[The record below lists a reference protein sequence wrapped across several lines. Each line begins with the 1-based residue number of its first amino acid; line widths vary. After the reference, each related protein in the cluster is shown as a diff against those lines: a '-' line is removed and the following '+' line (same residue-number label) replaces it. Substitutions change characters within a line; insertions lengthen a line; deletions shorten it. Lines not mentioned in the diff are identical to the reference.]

1 MLLCCSAVLFDFCVL
16 FGAGAARRNLK
27 HLATTIRAT
36 VRAGMVRAAGLAALR
51 ADGQLGNLHF
61 VMRAAVGLARIR
73 ETAFW

>member
-1 MLLCCSAVLFDFCVL
+1 
-16 FGAGAARRNLK
+16 
-27 HLATTIRAT
+27 
-36 VRAGMVRAAGLAALR
+36 MVRAAGLAALR